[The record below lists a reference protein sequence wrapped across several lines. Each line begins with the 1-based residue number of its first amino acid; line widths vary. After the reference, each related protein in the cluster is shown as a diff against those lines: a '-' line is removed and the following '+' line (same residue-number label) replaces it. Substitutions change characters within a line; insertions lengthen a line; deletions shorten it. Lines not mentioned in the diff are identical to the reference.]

1 MSGSV
6 EDSIVSE
13 ARDERVTDTRCRPTG
28 ASAWLPGAILIAL
41 GTLFLLDHL
50 GIINVNAIWKYWPV
64 ILIVVGI
71 AKFVNE
77 GKRVGGL
84 VLVLVGAFFMAQHL
98 GYRMFTWDT
107 LWPVIIII
115 AGIAMIWGRFD
126 VPKLMPEMAAS
137 EKTVQA
143 VALFGGVERRIHT
156 PNLTGGSITAMFGGV
171 EMDFRSAD
179 IEGEEAVIFLDAMF
193 GGIEL
198 VVPDRWAVVWEGQNI
213 FGGYGDETRPPL
225 PDVPG
230 APPKKRL
237 VLRGR
242 AVFGGISIKN

>member
-1 MSGSV
+1 VS
-6 EDSIVSE
+6 DSTQ
-13 ARDERVTDTRCRPTG
+13 DRVPDSSCRPRG
-28 ASAWLPGAILIAL
+28 IAAWLPGAILIGM
-41 GTLFLLDHL
+41 GTLFLLDHM
-50 GIINVNAIWKYWPV
+50 GIINANAIWNYWPL
-64 ILIVVGI
+64 ILILVGLGKVI
-71 AKFVNE
+71 SE
-77 GKRVGGL
+77 GKRVPGF
-84 VLVLVGAFFMAQHL
+84 VLILVGAFFLLQHL

-107 LWPVIIII
+107 MWPAILIF

-126 VPKLMPEMAAS
+126 VPKLTPERNAS

-143 VALFGGVERRIHT
+143 IALFGGVERRIHT
-156 PNLTGGSITAMFGGV
+156 SNLTGGSITAMFGGV

-179 IEGEEAVIFLDAMF
+179 IEGEEAIIFLDAMF

-198 VVPDRWAVVWEGQNI
+198 VVPDRWAIVWEGQNI

-230 APPKKRL
+230 APPRKRL

>member
-1 MSGSV
+1 M
-6 EDSIVSE
+6 
-13 ARDERVTDTRCRPTG
+13 
-28 ASAWLPGAILIAL
+28 
-41 GTLFLLDHL
+41 GTLFLLDHM
-50 GIINVNAIWKYWPV
+50 GIINANAIWNYWPL
-64 ILIVVGI
+64 ILILVGLGKVI
-71 AKFVNE
+71 SE
-77 GKRVGGL
+77 GKRVPGF
-84 VLVLVGAFFMAQHL
+84 VLILVGAFFLLQHL

-107 LWPVIIII
+107 MWPAILIF

-126 VPKLMPEMAAS
+126 VPKLTPERNAS

-143 VALFGGVERRIHT
+143 IALFGGVERRIHT
-156 PNLTGGSITAMFGGV
+156 SNLTGGSITAMFGGV

-179 IEGEEAVIFLDAMF
+179 IEGEEAIIFLDAMF

-198 VVPDRWAVVWEGQNI
+198 VVPDRWAIVWEGQNI

-230 APPKKRL
+230 APPRKRL